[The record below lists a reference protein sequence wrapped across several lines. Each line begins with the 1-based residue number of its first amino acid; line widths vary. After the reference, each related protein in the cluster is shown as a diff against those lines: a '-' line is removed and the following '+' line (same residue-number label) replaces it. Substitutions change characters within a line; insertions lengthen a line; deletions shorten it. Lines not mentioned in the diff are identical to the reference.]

1 MLSLKNTQKLLFWQH
16 EVIVSFSCRSA
27 PAHRANKAERTSC
40 SSQPEMHFREAF
52 ARAFSNKRNTRETNV
67 ITIFS
72 NTKLRVINTYSWLKK
87 NIQGLA
93 SQCLSEHT
101 MNTEIAE
108 LPPATRQ
115 KQKCFF
121 GAAGA
126 RGSTVGSSWLGS
138 GRVMPQKPNASH
150 VWERNKNLH
159 WSRQQ
164 VLIQRLALTTQTRA
178 PFYNFNLFYLL
189 MQLISLKRLAV

>member
-27 PAHRANKAERTSC
+27 PAHQANKAERTSY

-93 SQCLSEHT
+93 SQCRSEHT
-101 MNTEIAE
+101 MQYRNRRAATSHTIEAE
-108 LPPATRQ
+108 MLFWG
-115 KQKCFF
+115 CW
-121 GAAGA
+121 GA
-126 RGSTVGSSWLGS
+126 RKHSRFIVA
-138 GRVMPQKPNASH
+138 R
-150 VWERNKNLH
+150 EREGD
-159 WSRQQ
+159 
-164 VLIQRLALTTQTRA
+164 AA
-178 PFYNFNLFYLL
+178 EA
-189 MQLISLKRLAV
+189 KR